1 MAADPTTGGYWLV
14 ASDGGVFA
22 FGAPY
27 QGSLGAEHLNA
38 PVVGMAA
45 DPTTGGYWLVASD
58 GGVFAFGAPYQ
69 GSLGAEHLHAPVVGM
84 AAAPATPLVSEVT
97 PDAGSTA
104 GGTAVTIFGSRFTGA
119 EAVSFGATP
128 ATTFS
133 VLSDSVV
140 AATAP
145 PGAGAVDVTVAT
157 PVGTSPA
164 GPDDRFTYVDDA
176 DALTYRGGFAR
187 TGYYGSA
194 TGLSA
199 ANAATL
205 TPKWTDTGG
214 SGSFAQPLVAGGLV
228 YWSDWN
234 GMEHATNLQGQDVWT
249 TGIGFTDDTEP
260 DCSPQLA
267 GPSGTPTLATVGGTP
282 TLFVPGG
289 NSVFYALN
297 ALTGAVIWQ
306 VRLGASPDHFLWDSP
321 ALYDGSLY
329 IGVASFGDCPIVQGQ
344 LFQVD
349 ATSGA
354 VEHTFDVAPDGC
366 LGGGIWGSPTVDTS
380 TGTIYVVTGNA
391 GICPSGEPYAPSMV
405 ALRATDLAPL
415 SSWQIPV
422 AEQNASGDP
431 DFGSTP
437 TLFTADIGGQPT
449 ALVGAVNKDGIF
461 YAFNRADV
469 GAGPVWQTTIATP
482 SPDAGVASIISA
494 AWDGST
500 LYVGGGTTTIGAS
513 ICAGSIDALN
523 PATGAFIW
531 QACQSVQLYAGL
543 TAVAGVVVE
552 GTLGNTVEFLD
563 AATGATL
570 SIYDAPAAVE
580 GESTVS
586 GGVVY
591 VPLANGSLVAL
602 GQ

>member
-1 MAADPTTGGYWLV
+1 
-14 ASDGGVFA
+14 VFA

-27 QGSLGAEHLNA
+27 LGSLGAEHLNA

-45 DPTTGGYWLVASD
+45 
-58 GGVFAFGAPYQ
+58 
-69 GSLGAEHLHAPVVGM
+69 
-84 AAAPATPLVSEVT
+84 PATPLVTEVT
-97 PDAGSTA
+97 PDAGSTT
-104 GGTAVTIFGSRFTGA
+104 GGTAVTIFGRGFAGA
-119 EAVSFGATP
+119 DAVSFGATP

-133 VLSDSVV
+133 VLSDSSM

-145 PGAGAVDVTVAT
+145 PGSGAVDVTVAT
-157 PVGTSPA
+157 SVGSSPV

-176 DALTYRGGFAR
+176 DALTYRGGVDR
-187 TGYYGSA
+187 SGYDASE
-194 TGLSA
+194 TRLSVA
-199 ANAATL
+199 DAATL
-205 TPKWTDTGG
+205 TTKWADAGAA
-214 SGSFAQPLVAGGLV
+214 GSFAQPLVAGGLV

-234 GMEHATNLQGQDVWT
+234 GMEHATNLQGQDVWK
-249 TGIGFTDDTEP
+249 TDVGVTEDTEP
-260 DCSPQLA
+260 GCSPQLA

-289 NSVFYALN
+289 NAVFYALD

-306 VRLGASPDHFLWDSP
+306 VRLGVSPDHFLWGSP

-344 LFQVD
+344 LLQVD
-349 ATSGA
+349 AASGA
-354 VEHTFDVAPDGC
+354 VQHTFDVAPDGC
-366 LGGGIWGSPTVDTS
+366 LGGGIWGSPTVDTR
-380 TGTIYVVTGNA
+380 TGTVYVVTGNA
-391 GICPSGEPYAPSMV
+391 GSCPSGEPYAPSIV
-405 ALRATDLAPL
+405 ALQATDLAPL

-437 TLFTADIGGQPT
+437 TLFTADIGGQTT

-461 YAFNRADV
+461 YAFDRADV

-494 AWDGST
+494 AWDGSR
-500 LYVGGGTTTIGAS
+500 LYVGGGTTTIDGS
-513 ICAGSIDALN
+513 SCAGSIDALN
-523 PATGAFIW
+523 PANGAFIW
-531 QACQSVQLYAGL
+531 QACQSAQLYAGI
-543 TAVAGVVVE
+543 TAVPGVVVE
-552 GTLGNTVEFLD
+552 GTLGSTVEFLD

-570 SIYDAPAAVE
+570 STYDAPAAVE
-580 GESTVS
+580 GESTVA

-591 VPLANGSLVAL
+591 VPVANGSLVAL